1 MGPMTDDPSR
11 TLALLWRLERPAGS
25 RGPRRGLDL
34 DHVVATAT
42 ALADAGGPAGLA
54 GLTVRRLAAELG
66 VAPMTLYTYVPGREE
81 LADLVVDAAY
91 AAMPRTDTTGRP
103 WRERLTAIAEENRA
117 LHRRHP
123 WTARVDPARPVL
135 GPGETAKYEHELA
148 AFDDLAVLA
157 GLDDVDRD
165 AALTF
170 LLDVTRAAALV
181 EQGTASGDAGAWWA
195 ARAPVLAQVLDAG
208 RFPRAVR
215 VGAAAGAAQNS
226 ARDPDRAWRFGLARV
241 LDGLAALVD
250 GVS

>member
-1 MGPMTDDPSR
+1 MATDPAR
-11 TLALLWRLERPAGS
+11 TLALLWRVEQPAGT

-34 DHVVATAT
+34 DDVVARAT
-42 ALADAGGPAGLA
+42 ALADAGGPDGLA
-54 GLTVRRLAAELG
+54 GLSVRALARELG

-81 LADLVVDAAY
+81 LAALVVDAAY
-91 AAMPRTDTTGRP
+91 AAMPRRDTSGLG
-103 WRERLTAIAEENRA
+103 WRERLTAVAEENLA
-117 LHRRHP
+117 LHRAHP
-123 WTARVDPARPVL
+123 WAARVDPGRPVL

-148 AFDDLAVLA
+148 AFDELATLA

-181 EQGTASGDAGAWWA
+181 EQHTADTGDAGAWWA
-195 ARAPVLAQVLDAG
+195 ARAPVLEQVLDPG

-215 VGAAAGAAQNS
+215 VGAAAGAAQQS

-241 LDGLAALVD
+241 LDGLAALI
-250 GVS
+250 G

>member
-1 MGPMTDDPSR
+1 MTDDPAR
-11 TLALLWRLERPAGS
+11 TLALLWRVDQPTGT

-34 DHVVATAT
+34 DDVVARAT
-42 ALADAGGPAGLA
+42 ALADAGGPDGLTT
-54 GLTVRRLAAELG
+54 LTVRSLAKELG

-91 AAMPRTDTTGRP
+91 AAMPRADTAGRP
-103 WRERLTAIAEENRA
+103 WRERLTAVAEENRA

-123 WTARVDPARPVL
+123 WAARVDPSRPVL
-135 GPGETAKYEHELA
+135 GPGETGKYEHELA
-148 AFDDLAVLA
+148 AFDELAELA

-181 EQGTASGDAGAWWA
+181 EQGAAGDDTGSWWA
-195 ARAPVLAQVLDAG
+195 ARAPVLTRVLDPE
-208 RFPRAVR
+208 RYPRAVR
-215 VGAAAGAAQNS
+215 VGTAAGAAQGS
-226 ARDPDRAWRFGLARV
+226 ARDPDRAWRFGLART

-250 GVS
+250 

>member
-1 MGPMTDDPSR
+1 MSDDPAAR
-11 TLALLWRLERPAGS
+11 TLALLWRLDTPSGA

-34 DHVVATAT
+34 DAVVATAT
-42 ALADAGGPAGLA
+42 ALADAGGARGLA
-54 GLTVRRLAAELG
+54 GLSVRALAAEIG
-66 VAPMTLYTYVPGREE
+66 VAPMTLYTYVPGRAE

-91 AAMPRTDTTGRP
+91 AAMPREDTTGRP
-103 WRERLTAIAEENRA
+103 WRDRLTAVAEENRA

-123 WTARVDPARPVL
+123 WTAHVDPSRPVL

-148 AFDDLAVLA
+148 AFDDLAALA

-181 EQGTASGDAGAWWA
+181 EQGGATDDAGAWWA
-195 ARAPVLAQVLDAG
+195 ARAPVLARVLDPQ

-215 VGAAAGAAQNS
+215 VGAAAGAAQSS
-226 ARDPDRAWRFGLARV
+226 ARDPDRAWRFGLARL
-241 LDGLAALVD
+241 LDGLAALIR
-250 GVS
+250 

>member
-1 MGPMTDDPSR
+1 MSDDPSR
-11 TLALLWRLERPAGS
+11 TLALLWRIDEPGT

-34 DHVVATAT
+34 DVVVARAT
-42 ALADAGGPAGLA
+42 ALADAGGPEGLDA
-54 GLTVRRLAAELG
+54 LTVRALARELG

-91 AAMPRTDTTGRP
+91 AAMPRSDTTGRP

-123 WTARVDPARPVL
+123 WAARVDPSRPVL
-135 GPGETAKYEHELA
+135 GPGETGKYEHELA
-148 AFDDLAVLA
+148 AFDELAELA

-181 EQGTASGDAGAWWA
+181 EQGAAGDDTGAWWA
-195 ARAPVLAQVLDAG
+195 ARAPVLARVLDPE
-208 RFPRAVR
+208 RYPRAVR
-215 VGAAAGAAQNS
+215 VGTAAGAAQGS
-226 ARDPDRAWRFGLARV
+226 ARAPDHAWRFGLARV
-241 LDGLAALVD
+241 LDGLGAMVE
-250 GVS
+250 

>member
-1 MGPMTDDPSR
+1 MPPMSDDPAR
-11 TLALLWRLERPAGS
+11 TLALLWRVDQPART

-34 DHVVATAT
+34 DDVVARAT
-42 ALADAGGPAGLA
+42 VLADAGGPGGLA
-54 GLTVRRLAAELG
+54 ALTVRALATDLG

-91 AAMPRTDTTGRP
+91 AAMTRADTTGRP
-103 WRERLTAIAEENRA
+103 WRERLTAVAEENRA

-123 WTARVDPARPVL
+123 WTARVDPSRPVL

-148 AFDDLAVLA
+148 AFDELAELA

-181 EQGTASGDAGAWWA
+181 DQGTAGDDTGAWWA
-195 ARAPVLAQVLDAG
+195 ARAPVLARVLDPG
-208 RFPRAVR
+208 RYPRAVR
-215 VGAAAGAAQNS
+215 VGTAAGTAQGS
-226 ARDPDRAWRFGLARV
+226 ARAPDHAWRFGLARA
-241 LDGLAALVD
+241 LDGLGAMV
-250 GVS
+250 G